1 VNTFVAGFAA
11 AAGLAL
17 GASPKGPPV
26 ADGSG
31 RTVLS
36 RSLLGLLSAGAPN
49 GDDPA
54 AATDALGETAP
65 GAGAGAGAGAVKRA
79 FASKGGP
86 ASTLPPST
94 SKSPPSTNSKSD
106 VDCRRCEATAAANE
120 GGLAP
125 NSSVPPPPLMLLLPP
140 FTGDENASTT
150 RLSFSST
157 ARICGDGA
165 TGTMR
170 SGDAYTSSALLGA
183 AAAAGAGAGAGA
195 GAAATPATP
204 AGDGDGGAR
213 ATASGV
219 RRRVGGRSALSTP
232 SDRPNSCS
240 VVSRGVRGGCTNSA
254 AAAAAAEAVVGVPGT
269 RDEMPLAPLPTPT
282 ADAAWTAALAAA
294 RTAALLPG
302 PAGRAV
308 RGDGPDDDVPLALPS
323 STGCA
328 RSRQQAAWMEG

>member
-1 VNTFVAGFAA
+1 
-11 AAGLAL
+11 
-17 GASPKGPPV
+17 
-26 ADGSG
+26 
-31 RTVLS
+31 
-36 RSLLGLLSAGAPN
+36 
-49 GDDPA
+49 
-54 AATDALGETAP
+54 
-65 GAGAGAGAGAVKRA
+65 
-79 FASKGGP
+79 
-86 ASTLPPST
+86 
-94 SKSPPSTNSKSD
+94 
-106 VDCRRCEATAAANE
+106 
-120 GGLAP
+120 
-125 NSSVPPPPLMLLLPP
+125 MLLLPP

-170 SGDAYTSSALLGA
+170 NGDAYASSALLGA
-183 AAAAGAGAGAGA
+183 AAGA
-195 GAAATPATP
+195 GAAATPAAP

-219 RRRVGGRSALSTP
+219 SRRVGGRSALSTP

-269 RDEMPLAPLPTPT
+269 RGGMPLAPLPTPT
-282 ADAAWTAALAAA
+282 ADAAWTAAFAAA

-323 STGCA
+323 SAGCA